1 MCLQPT
7 PGWRGLDATLSASAG
22 LPASQLACLLDLPV
36 GAGCFLVSLC
46 CLTDTRLFL
55 LQRWCWFRP
64 SPLFR
69 ARRLEKALGTPAR
82 IYYK

>member
-1 MCLQPT
+1 LAAYCHRYIDIPQEV
-7 PGWRGLDATLSASAG
+7 LDIYKM
-22 LPASQLACLLDLPV
+22 
-36 GAGCFLVSLC
+36 
-46 CLTDTRLFL
+46 
-55 LQRWCWFRP
+55 WRP